1 MFRDRNKELKNL
13 EEALL
18 QEEEV
23 FRESDDAE
31 MLDEIARLVAE
42 EQAPKAEVPE
52 APKAPPKRSRA
63 RAKKENLRPLIIS
76 AVLMSLAILG
86 ILAFWVLR
94 FIP

>member
-18 QEEEV
+18 QEEEI

-42 EQAPKAEVPE
+42 EQAPKAEVVE
-52 APKAPPKRSRA
+52 APKAPPRKPKA

-76 AVLMSLAILG
+76 AVLMSVAILG
-86 ILAFWVLR
+86 IIAFWVLR
-94 FIP
+94 FMP

>member
-52 APKAPPKRSRA
+52 APKAPPIRSRA